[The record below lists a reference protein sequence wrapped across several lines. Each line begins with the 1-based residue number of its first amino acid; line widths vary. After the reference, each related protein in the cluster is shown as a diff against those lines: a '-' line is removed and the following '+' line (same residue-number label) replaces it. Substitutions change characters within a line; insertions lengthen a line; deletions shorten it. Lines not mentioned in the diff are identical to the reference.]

1 MDKSDKH
8 IIAER
13 NIGLDYFKIF
23 LSLLVVTIHLP
34 PLFDSAILHSFIS
47 NGIARI
53 AVPSFFIIS
62 GYYFYPKIGD
72 TKACRKYILRLLIL
86 SIVWIIIYFPLFFY
100 PMDSFS
106 IRGFLLVSI
115 FGYGHLWYITASIIS
130 ISLIFVSKKIIKN
143 DFIIFFIA
151 LAFFLIALYLMYGNG
166 VNVNEF
172 NIYRFRNG
180 LCFGFVFTSIGCLI
194 NSKQWVKKIKEKHL
208 LFMIFLFSILFL
220 AESLLRHEF
229 LSTPFHDLYLTSILL
244 APILLIY
251 IFKHPIKK
259 AGANFI
265 GVLSVGIYFI
275 HYYVIEFVPILFDG
289 YIRFIIVVLI
299 SVGLSYILYLINKR
313 INIFF

>member
-34 PLFDSAILHSFIS
+34 PLFDSAILHSLIS
-47 NGIARI
+47 DGIARI

-62 GYYFYPKIGD
+62 GYYFYPRIND

-86 SIVWIIIYFPLFFY
+86 LIVWTIIYFPLFSRSIDF
-100 PMDSFS
+100 FS
-106 IRGFLLVSI
+106 IRGFLFVSI

-130 ISLIFVSKKIIKN
+130 ISLIFISKKIIKN

-151 LAFFLIALYLMYGNG
+151 LAFFLIALYFVYGNG
-166 VNVNEF
+166 VNGF
-172 NIYRFRNG
+172 AIHRFRNG

-208 LFMIFLFSILFL
+208 LFMIFLFLVLFL
-220 AESLLRHEF
+220 AESLFRHKF
-229 LSTPFHDLYLTSILL
+229 LSMPFHDLYLTSILL
-244 APILLIY
+244 APILFIY
-251 IFKHPIKK
+251 ILKHPVKK

-265 GVLSVGIYFI
+265 GVLSAGIYFI
-275 HYYVIEFVPILFDG
+275 HFYITKLIPIPFNG
-289 YIRFIIVVLI
+289 YIRFIIVVFLSI
-299 SVGLSYILYLINKR
+299 GISYILYLINKR